1 MSAARDI
8 HDHAGLSV
16 VLIVKDEAARL
27 EACLAS
33 VAWADEIIV
42 VDSGS
47 TDGTLEIARR
57 FTGKVVSAEWT
68 GFGALKNKALDL
80 ATRDWVLSLDADE
93 RVSPELQQEIRRAM
107 QAGSHDGYEI
117 PRLSYY
123 CGRYMKHGGWWPDPV
138 ARLVRRGRG
147 RFTEDPVHERL
158 VVQGSL
164 GRLESPLIH
173 DSYDDFD
180 QVLDKLNRY
189 SSIAAQSMLER
200 GKRAGLSTAVVHG
213 AWSFIRTYFLQLGF
227 LDGRQG
233 FMLAVTNAE
242 HSYYRYLK
250 LWRMLEKKK
259 E

>member
-1 MSAARDI
+1 MS
-8 HDHAGLSV
+8 AGLSV
-16 VLIVKDEAARL
+16 VLIVRNEAARL

-33 VAWADEIIV
+33 VAWADEIVV

-47 TDGTLEIARR
+47 TDDTVAIARR
-57 FTGKVVSAEWT
+57 FTDKVVGAEWS
-68 GFGALKNKALDL
+68 GFGALKNKALEL

-93 RVSPELQQEIRRAM
+93 QVSPELRAEIGRAM
-107 QAGSHDGYEI
+107 SAGDRDGYEI

-147 RFTEDPVHERL
+147 RFTDDPVHERL
-158 VVQGSL
+158 VIDGPV
-164 GRLESPLIH
+164 GRLDAPLIH
-173 DSYDDFD
+173 HSYDDFD

-200 GKRAGLSTAVVHG
+200 GKRAGLLTAVVHG
-213 AWSFIRTYFLQLGF
+213 GWSFIRTYFLQLGF

>member
-1 MSAARDI
+1 MSAR
-8 HDHAGLSV
+8 LSV

-33 VAWADEIIV
+33 VAWADEIVV

-47 TDGTLEIARR
+47 TDDTVAIARR
-57 FTGKVVSAEWT
+57 FTDKVVSAEWT
-68 GFGALKNKALDL
+68 GFGALKNKALGL
-80 ATRDWVLSLDADE
+80 ATRDWILSLDADE
-93 RVSPELQQEIRRAM
+93 RVSPELKEEIRRAIGV
-107 QAGSHDGYEI
+107 AGLDGYEI
-117 PRLSYY
+117 PRLSRY

-158 VVQGSL
+158 VIDGPVGKL
-164 GRLESPLIH
+164 ASPLIH

-180 QVLDKLNRY
+180 QVLEKLNRY
-189 SSIAAQSMLER
+189 SSIAARKMLER
-200 GKRAGLSTAVVHG
+200 GQRAGLSTAIVHG
-213 AWSFIRTYFLQLGF
+213 AWSFIRTYFLQLGI

-250 LWRMLEKKK
+250 LWRMLEQRK

>member
-1 MSAARDI
+1 MS
-8 HDHAGLSV
+8 AGLSV
-16 VLIVKDEAARL
+16 VLIVKNEAARL

-33 VAWADEIIV
+33 VAWADEIV
-42 VDSGS
+42 VLDSGS
-47 TDGTLEIARR
+47 TDGTVAIARR
-57 FTGKVVSAEWT
+57 FTDKVVSAEWS
-68 GFGALKNKALDL
+68 GFGALKNKALGL
-80 ATRDWVLSLDADE
+80 ATRDWILSLDADE
-93 RVSPELQQEIRRAM
+93 QVSPELREEIQQAM
-107 QAGSHDGYEI
+107 RGSRDGYEI

-138 ARLVRRGRG
+138 VRLVRRGRG

-158 VVQGSL
+158 VIDGPV
-164 GRLESPLIH
+164 GRLEAPLIH
-173 DSYDDFD
+173 HSYDDFD

-200 GKRAGLSTAVVHG
+200 GKRAGLLTAIVHG
-213 AWSFIRTYFLQLGF
+213 AWSFVRTYFLQLGF